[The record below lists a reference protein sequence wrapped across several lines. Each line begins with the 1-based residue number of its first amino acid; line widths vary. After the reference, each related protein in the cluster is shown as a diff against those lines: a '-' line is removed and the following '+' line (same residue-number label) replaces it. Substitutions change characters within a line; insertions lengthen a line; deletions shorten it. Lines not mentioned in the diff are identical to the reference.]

1 MQGNW
6 GGEFTAYEAL
16 AGARVTLPLGSFGP
30 FVEGALGYGH
40 VSGPLDYSSGNLAWR
55 AGVGF
60 IFFFSPK
67 FALGIS
73 VRYDQIVDTPY
84 KGWTF
89 APLIL
94 LAF

>member
-1 MQGNW
+1 MI
-6 GGEFTAYEAL
+6 
-16 AGARVTLPLGSFGP
+16 ARGIAKML
-30 FVEGALGYGH
+30 
-40 VSGPLDYSSGNLAWR
+40 
-55 AGVGF
+55 GF